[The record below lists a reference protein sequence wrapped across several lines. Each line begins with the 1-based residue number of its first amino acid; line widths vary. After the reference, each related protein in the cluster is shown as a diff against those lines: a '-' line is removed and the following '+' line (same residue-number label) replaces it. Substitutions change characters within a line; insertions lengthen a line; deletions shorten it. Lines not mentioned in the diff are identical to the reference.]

1 MIICPCNPIEEI
13 SSGGGRTGGEAV
25 VSVDTRE
32 GGVSLGGNAVVSV
45 SGQVWDDFHFV
56 LPLDESGSGVQDEY
70 QDRTRHNLHGTG
82 GEGENSPT
90 LDLGVFC
97 LPCQYFTGRD
107 YISVPEDNLD
117 ASDGFTV
124 SMWVKMDRKFEER
137 AFYTRGGVDDDWN
150 FTLGQSYLNHIWARI
165 RLAGDDDE
173 IVTHYA
179 FTDILELDRWHHIS
193 ATWTPT
199 ESLVVTVNGMP
210 QATTETPEA
219 LTVASNGGGY
229 LGRKQALSLTG
240 WLQEIR
246 LQPVREEA
254 WLQSEYANFCD
265 GGYIEIGDEEEAV
278 FAQ

>member
-1 MIICPCNPIEEI
+1 MWICPCNPIEEI
-13 SSGGGRTGGEAV
+13 SSGGGSLGGAAV

-32 GGVSLGGNAVVSV
+32 GGVLLGGSAVVSV
-45 SGQVWDDFHFV
+45 TGQVWDDFYFV
-56 LPLDESGSGVQDEY
+56 LPLDESGSGVENEY

-82 GEGENSPT
+82 GVGENSPT

-97 LPCQYFTGRD
+97 LPCQYFADRD
-107 YISVPEDNLD
+107 VITLPQDNLGVT
-117 ASDGFTV
+117 DGFTL
-124 SMWVKMDRKFEER
+124 SCWVKMERKFEER
-137 AFYTRGGVDDDWN
+137 AFYTRGGTDDDWN

-165 RLAGDDDE
+165 RLVGDDDE

-179 FTDILELDRWHHIS
+179 FSEILELDRWYHIS
-193 ATWTPT
+193 ATWMPS
-199 ESLVVTVNGMP
+199 ESLVVTVNGMS

-219 LTVASNGGGY
+219 QTVASSGGGY
-229 LGRKQALSLTG
+229 LGRKKALSMTG

-265 GGYIEIGDEEEAV
+265 GEFVIVAGQEEAV
-278 FAQ
+278 FE